1 MIQFI
6 FQYACSGCAFRWCGL
21 GGQWDIQKQNE
32 NRKDDVKMSIKI
44 SMAAARLNAGL
55 TQKKVCETL
64 GISKTTLV
72 NYEKGR
78 TIPDCKI
85 AGELANLYKMPVDNI
100 KFF

>member
-1 MIQFI
+1 
-6 FQYACSGCAFRWCGL
+6 
-21 GGQWDIQKQNE
+21 
-32 NRKDDVKMSIKI
+32 MSIKI

-55 TQKKVCETL
+55 TQKDVCREL

-78 TIPDCKI
+78 TIPDCKV
-85 AGELANLYKMPVDNI
+85 AGELSNLYKIPVDNI